1 MKETSWPVQQKHA
14 VKRMCIILTIQRD
27 FFLSHVLLCGELS
40 SKFEYEYYCVLGTV
54 EKLIISLLTN
64 LFKFLS
70 VSSRHLMF
78 TFQIYFLVIL
88 IALLPC
94 KYETYFIVRGLTKFL
109 ECLLIL
115 YRESPTDREIKNQLK
130 NVRLILLII
139 HTCIYIVIFIGAKN
153 V

>member
-27 FFLSHVLLCGELS
+27 FFLSRVLLCGELS
-40 SKFEYEYYCVLGTV
+40 SKFENEYYCIIGTV

-64 LFKFLS
+64 LLKLLR

-78 TFQIYFLVIL
+78 TFYFLVIL
-88 IALLPC
+88 VALLPC
-94 KYETYFIVRGLTKFL
+94 KYETYFTMRGLTKFL

-115 YRESPTDREIKNQLK
+115 YRESPTNREIKNQLK
-130 NVRLILLII
+130 NVRL
-139 HTCIYIVIFIGAKN
+139 FQ
-153 V
+153 